1 MFQELGHA
9 VKRSWYKTLAFALF
23 SGPEV
28 ARASDGFE
36 VSDNGN
42 TLLLAGAL
50 GAASAVAATGYVLSR
65 NGRKYEPNPKHIPRG
80 RVEYASAQASPAPT
94 IDPEDGMQ
102 ENPAAQDRTDE
113 RLARIFGKPET
124 EIELS
129 NGAPYSGNGS
139 NPLHETPGDT
149 ATTGVN
155 TGDLIVS
162 ALESSGRPAPYSA
175 DQINKVLNLHN
186 GQATGLNGRRKGY
199 MSREKIEHELGLEA
213 GDAGRILGLVADMKP
228 RTGAYPPIQRFDK
241 SLLTGTMEKYLISEY
256 RSGKKIDDI
265 TADFGETFGMGISS
279 ASLYRIL
286 KEKNVQ
292 RNRAKA
298 RNAGQKI
305 IPFTPVFKKRNVV
318 VELTG

>member
-1 MFQELGHA
+1 
-9 VKRSWYKTLAFALF
+9 
-23 SGPEV
+23 
-28 ARASDGFE
+28 
-36 VSDNGN
+36 
-42 TLLLAGAL
+42 
-50 GAASAVAATGYVLSR
+50 
-65 NGRKYEPNPKHIPRG
+65 
-80 RVEYASAQASPAPT
+80 
-94 IDPEDGMQ
+94 
-102 ENPAAQDRTDE
+102 
-113 RLARIFGKPET
+113 
-124 EIELS
+124 
-129 NGAPYSGNGS
+129 
-139 NPLHETPGDT
+139 
-149 ATTGVN
+149 
-155 TGDLIVS
+155 
-162 ALESSGRPAPYSA
+162 
-175 DQINKVLNLHN
+175 
-186 GQATGLNGRRKGY
+186 